1 MPEVSQVVEQ
11 ECGPTQTHHN
21 LRRTKWGHAS
31 ETVEV
36 RNPLTKRMTFSATI
50 VRRPNDGT
58 ATRDPRLANRH
69 PITNREPRTQTTA
82 TIDPQLA
89 TTDPQLA
96 TTDPQLATI
105 DPLPATVDQ
114 LTTRKRLDV
123 YAKDVPRDKM

>member
-1 MPEVSQVVEQ
+1 
-11 ECGPTQTHHN
+11 
-21 LRRTKWGHAS
+21 
-31 ETVEV
+31 
-36 RNPLTKRMTFSATI
+36 MTFSATI

-105 DPLPATVDQ
+105 PATVDQ

>member
-1 MPEVSQVVEQ
+1 
-11 ECGPTQTHHN
+11 
-21 LRRTKWGHAS
+21 
-31 ETVEV
+31 
-36 RNPLTKRMTFSATI
+36 MTFSATI

-58 ATRDPRLANRH
+58 ATRDSRLANRH

-82 TIDPQLA
+82 TI
-89 TTDPQLA
+89 DPQLA

>member
-1 MPEVSQVVEQ
+1 
-11 ECGPTQTHHN
+11 
-21 LRRTKWGHAS
+21 
-31 ETVEV
+31 
-36 RNPLTKRMTFSATI
+36 MTFSATI

-58 ATRDPRLANRH
+58 ATRDSRLANRH

-82 TIDPQLA
+82 TI
-89 TTDPQLA
+89 
-96 TTDPQLATI
+96 DPQLATI